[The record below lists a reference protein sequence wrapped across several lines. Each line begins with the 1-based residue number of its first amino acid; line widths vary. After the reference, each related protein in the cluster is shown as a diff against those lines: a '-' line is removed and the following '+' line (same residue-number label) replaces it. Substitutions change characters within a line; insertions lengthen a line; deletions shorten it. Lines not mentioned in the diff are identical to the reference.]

1 MVDLAMFLRCRYV
14 VGQVLSEVAEM
25 GLGLVQPLHQVLLL
39 LLLLHCAHPTWR
51 CGAGLGLLFVC

>member
-1 MVDLAMFLRCRYV
+1 MFLRCRYV

-39 LLLLHCAHPTWR
+39 LLLHCARPTWR